1 MGYSNGEAAAG
12 GFEDCLAC
20 VSIEYSA
27 QRRQAVFPMD
37 WYYSKDAAQ
46 HGPVALEDLQAK
58 IRSGD
63 VAPDALVWRDGM
75 LDWVP
80 ATTVPDLV
88 PASQPAPDSPVA
100 VYTPPAT
107 PLPAKYPPIANAS
120 PTSGL
125 AIASLIFGILGFT
138 TCTFFPGIVAVICGH
153 MAMGS
158 THPQTGNL
166 GGRGMAVAGLILG
179 YICVALLLVFAL
191 YFIGMIGMAAAA
203 VSVE

>member
-1 MGYSNGEAAAG
+1 
-12 GFEDCLAC
+12 
-20 VSIEYSA
+20 
-27 QRRQAVFPMD
+27 MD

-58 IRSGD
+58 IRSGE

-75 LDWVP
+75 LDWAA
-80 ATTVPDLV
+80 ATTVPDLISAS
-88 PASQPAPDSPVA
+88 PAAPDSAVS

-107 PLPAKYPPIANAS
+107 PLPAQYPLIANAR

-125 AIASLIFGILGFT
+125 AIASLVFGILGFT
-138 TCTFFPGIVAVICGH
+138 LCLVPGIIAVICGH
-153 MAMGS
+153 MAMGP

-179 YICVALLLVFAL
+179 YICVALLLIFAL
-191 YFIGMIGMAAAA
+191 YFIGMIGMVAAA
-203 VSVE
+203 VSV